1 MRTFLLKI
9 PVLRSFFRLYWKNSF
24 AKAWRERNRHNM
36 TSVGVREFPMDVV
49 TVGNS
54 SYGVLIIQSLFEQK
68 NEKINIGNF
77 VSIAP
82 GVQFLLGVNHQTK
95 TITTFPLYSRLI
107 APSNKDAINNGS
119 ITVEDEVWI
128 GTDAIIMSGVTI
140 GKGAII
146 AAGSVVTKD
155 VPPYAIVGGVP
166 AKLIRYKFTEDIIS
180 ILMPIYL
187 NDLSKDFIKVNINI
201 FYQEIETK
209 EEAMALAS
217 FIQASMARM

>member
-1 MRTFLLKI
+1 
-9 PVLRSFFRLYWKNSF
+9 
-24 AKAWRERNRHNM
+24 M

-187 NDLSKDFIKVNINI
+187 NDL
-201 FYQEIETK
+201 
-209 EEAMALAS
+209 LL
-217 FIQASMARM
+217 R